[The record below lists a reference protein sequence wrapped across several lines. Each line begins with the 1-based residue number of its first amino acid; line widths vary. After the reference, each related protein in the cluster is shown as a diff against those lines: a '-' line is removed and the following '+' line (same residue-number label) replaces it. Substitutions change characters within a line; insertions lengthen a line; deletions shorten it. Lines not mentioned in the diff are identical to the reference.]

1 MGKVAEGGQYEVWAD
16 GVANSSTRL
25 TRFHLRFPFVAW
37 IGPKLK
43 VKYKKPRLQKHAP
56 NLYRLHL
63 PGHTVKG
70 LAVEPYTPVL
80 I

>member
-43 VKYKKPRLQKHAP
+43 VKYR
-56 NLYRLHL
+56 NLGYKSTLRI
-63 PGHTVKG
+63 
-70 LAVEPYTPVL
+70 YTAY
-80 I
+80 IFRGTR